1 MLSALFD
8 GSGPLAIQ
16 LGGGRVSEALAVLRQ
31 EGNAAQRAAADESA
45 SDQVR
50 LVEQRQYTI
59 AFHEGVAGGG
69 ETESSFLRGRS
80 LMERLQYPIEV
91 IDDLPD
97 RVVERFIGLANP
109 FSLGIPRP
117 GATVVDVG
125 CGAGLDAAV
134 ASRFVGPTGRVIGFD
149 ATFGMVRRGAELR
162 EPGSSAMFGNSFAE
176 MLPVRNSTADLVTSN
191 GVFNLTDREA
201 SLREAFRVLRPGG
214 RLQFG
219 DMTCG
224 GNAWPSPVVD
234 FVSHREN
241 RLTEQRWTDLLEQ
254 VGFVDVSFGPPV
266 MPFRDVPAAPLRG
279 QAVAATKPAA

>member
-1 MLSALFD
+1 MGVNPGLETGKRPCRCPSKVIAGFGLAGVIAVSATAF
-8 GSGPLAIQ
+8 
-16 LGGGRVSEALAVLRQ
+16 AVVKWAGIAYLVYTGIRMI
-31 EGNAAQRAAADESA
+31 RAARAPA
-45 SDQVR
+45 GH
-50 LVEQRQYTI
+50 RQ
-59 AFHEGVAGGG
+59 
-69 ETESSFLRGRS
+69 
-80 LMERLQYPIEV
+80 M
-91 IDDLPD
+91 
-97 RVVERFIGLANP
+97 
-109 FSLGIPRP
+109 
-117 GATVVDVG
+117 
-125 CGAGLDAAV
+125 
-134 ASRFVGPTGRVIGFD
+134 
-149 ATFGMVRRGAELR
+149 
-162 EPGSSAMFGNSFAE
+162 PGSSAMFGNSFAE